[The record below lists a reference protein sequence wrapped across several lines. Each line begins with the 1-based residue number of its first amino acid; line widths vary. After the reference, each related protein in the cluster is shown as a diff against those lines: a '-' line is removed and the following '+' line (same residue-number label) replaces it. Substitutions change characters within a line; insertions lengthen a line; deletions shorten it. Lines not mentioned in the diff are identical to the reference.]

1 MAVQPMYKDR
11 WTELLVCALVVAL
24 ISLLINTRNPAGIV
38 IVTSL
43 ASTSLGLMIAPG
55 AATNSIRAVCLSY
68 TLAMLISVLL
78 GLVFSLYLDAFFEN
92 EVLMFF
98 VKFFTML
105 VATLFLFGLF
115 DAYHPP
121 AIGAMLTYLIDT
133 GFDDLSILIYVP
145 LAVIFLLATIK
156 SYIYMN
162 HSDEFKW
169 KNIGKE
175 FRSDYRKINKAA
187 LESAS
192 RKKTIQI
199 VKNLHR
205 EEVDTTII
213 AKVTKM
219 SKDEIRA
226 LISDK

>member
-1 MAVQPMYKDR
+1 LPVHPVILVGILHDDSTHWWKLHQIHCHKPRFLYL
-11 WTELLVCALVVAL
+11 ELQ
-24 ISLLINTRNPAGIV
+24 IPA
-38 IVTSL
+38 
-43 ASTSLGLMIAPG
+43 
-55 AATNSIRAVCLSY
+55 CLSCY
-68 TLAMLISVLL
+68 
-78 GLVFSLYLDAFFEN
+78 
-92 EVLMFF
+92 
-98 VKFFTML
+98 
-105 VATLFLFGLF
+105 ATLFLFGLF

>member
-1 MAVQPMYKDR
+1 
-11 WTELLVCALVVAL
+11 
-24 ISLLINTRNPAGIV
+24 
-38 IVTSL
+38 
-43 ASTSLGLMIAPG
+43 
-55 AATNSIRAVCLSY
+55 
-68 TLAMLISVLL
+68 
-78 GLVFSLYLDAFFEN
+78 
-92 EVLMFF
+92 
-98 VKFFTML
+98 
-105 VATLFLFGLF
+105 
-115 DAYHPP
+115 
-121 AIGAMLTYLIDT
+121 
-133 GFDDLSILIYVP
+133 
-145 LAVIFLLATIK
+145 
-156 SYIYMN
+156 MN